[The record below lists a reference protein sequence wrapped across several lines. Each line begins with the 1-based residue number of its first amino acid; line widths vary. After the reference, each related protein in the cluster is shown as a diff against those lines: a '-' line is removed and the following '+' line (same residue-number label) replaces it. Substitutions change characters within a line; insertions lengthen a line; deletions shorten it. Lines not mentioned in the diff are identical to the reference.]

1 MPTTKQAAKD
11 LRKSIKKAA
20 VNLAVKSDLKT
31 LIKKARKAL
40 AAKDTKAEA
49 MIQII
54 IKKLDKAAQAKMM
67 KKNTVARTKSRLM
80 KAWNKM
86 NKK

>member
-40 AAKDTKAEA
+40 AAKDTRAEA
-49 MIQII
+49 MIKEI
-54 IKKLDKAAQAKMM
+54 IKKLDKAAQAKML

-80 KAWNKM
+80 KAWNKL

>member
-1 MPTTKQAAKD
+1 

-20 VNLAVKSDLKT
+20 VNLAVKSDIKT
-31 LIKKARKAL
+31 LLKKARKAL
-40 AAKDTKAEA
+40 EAKDAKAETL
-49 MIQII
+49 IKDL

-80 KAWNKM
+80 KAWNKL

>member
-11 LRKSIKKAA
+11 LRQSVKKAA
-20 VNLAVKSDLKT
+20 VNRAVKSNIKT
-31 LIKKARKAL
+31 LSKKARKAL
-40 AAKDTKAEA
+40 AAKDSKAET
-49 MIQII
+49 MIKDI
-54 IKKLDKAAQAKMM
+54 IKKLDKAAQAKIM

-86 NKK
+86 KK